1 MAPRRTGVGNGFG
14 VEISRLSHM
23 DRSRRRSKK
32 TRARGWERA
41 RQMAVLALI
50 GSVLAVAL
58 FATGEFEF
66 VRSLGTP
73 ALAPPND
80 DEVYTGSILYLPDRG
95 QMCRQLL
102 FDNRTGRVQDNGLVD
117 CEQAS
122 YRGMNE
128 ASKEWSTSRAQVI
141 SESFRQH

>member
-1 MAPRRTGVGNGFG
+1 MAA
-14 VEISRLSHM
+14 L
-23 DRSRRRSKK
+23 
-32 TRARGWERA
+32 
-41 RQMAVLALI
+41 AVI
-50 GSVLAVAL
+50 GGVLAVGL
-58 FATGEFEF
+58 FASGQFEF
-66 VRSLGTP
+66 ARSLRTP
-73 ALAPPND
+73 ALAPLSD

-122 YRGMNE
+122 YRGMKE